1 MTLSAKI
8 NSSLVYLCALRFDK
22 DCNAEQFAEAT
33 DRVTEDVKEFIRK
46 LKEEYKNFFK
56 DRYGFSEHT
65 DLPLHKSDI
74 IWFEK
79 EIIDKLAGKE
89 LLE

>member
-1 MTLSAKI
+1 MTLS
-8 NSSLVYLCALRFDK
+8 DK
-22 DCNAEQFAEAT
+22 KFKSKNDDFTESVLFLE
-33 DRVTEDVKEFIRK
+33 EDVKEFIRK

-89 LLE
+89 LLK